1 MTDGR
6 LAVPWSGLEC
16 VEAGG
21 TGGTGGGGGRGGG
34 RREGTEAASLEARP
48 VWLGPTIS
56 AVEYQCVVRGL
67 AGRVPHYSVPP
78 PPPTVCHVGGRQ

>member
-21 TGGTGGGGGRGGG
+21 AGGTGGGGWRGGG

-56 AVEYQCVVRGL
+56 AVEYQFGERVV
-67 AGRVPHYSVPP
+67 AGRSPHLLSTTVPHV
-78 PPPTVCHVGGRQ
+78 